1 MNWADDIT
9 VPVPGLG
16 GVLGT
21 ILASKY
27 TYIFIAILLVMWFL
41 RGLWNAIPKGLLVI
55 AVIFI
60 GVIAGVVSV
69 NLRK

>member
-21 ILASKY
+21 LLASKY
-27 TYIFIAILLVMWFL
+27 TYIFIAILLVMWFFRTIWRSL
-41 RGLWNAIPKGLLVI
+41 PKGALVI

>member
-9 VPVPGLG
+9 VPVPGVSGLLG
-16 GVLGT
+16 ML
-21 ILASKY
+21 LASKY
-27 TYIFIAILLVMWFL
+27 TYIFIAILLVMWFFRTIWRSL
-41 RGLWNAIPKGLLVI
+41 PKGVLVV
-55 AVIFI
+55 AVVFI